1 MKKIVCDR
9 CKKEIE
15 QKKKKKGA
23 FQAFFAAITDLF
35 GGEDVSF
42 DYIIG
47 KPEEWSDGK
56 RVFPAD
62 ICPECEKQFV
72 EWFLHPDAEWYFH
85 SEKEKKDGVSLR
97 DLAIYED
104 DINGIPTAKNRPG
117 TAEGD

>member
-23 FQAFFAAITDLF
+23 FQAFFDAITDLF

-62 ICPECEKQFV
+62 ICPECEQEFV
-72 EWFLHPDAEWYFH
+72 AWFLLPEKKKKEAEEFLKKKLH
-85 SEKEKKDGVSLR
+85 MPEKEEVKDV
-97 DLAIYED
+97 
-104 DINGIPTAKNRPG
+104 
-117 TAEGD
+117 